1 MELGRQNVFIV
12 TLLFLILHAS
22 CDRKDSVSALYEM
35 RENHRSEVH
44 WKFDTLAA
52 KGSTVLNNI
61 NGEGV
66 INRLWCTF
74 LPTTEEENNY
84 LGRALVLNI
93 YWDDGDTP
101 AVSVPIADFFC
112 QPLKLQAI
120 DNHFFNSSN
129 EYCVFNSLVPMPF
142 RKNARIEIINDT
154 EQVQRIWYEVDVEY
168 KKLKSSSLYLHAYWH
183 RSDNVPLD
191 SGIIVLPKIKGKG
204 RYLGTHMAVNQQK
217 VRDKWLWYSRPVFVN
232 LDKKHEDDQPFLHV
246 YSLDDFL
253 CSGWWS
259 REKEYKPFASR
270 FTGRPFVQIDSAD
283 HLSLAM
289 YRYHVQDPLWFK
301 ESVSFQIGPADLQ
314 TLARSDW
321 STTSY
326 FYLDKPTNPL
336 PPIQDVNI
344 RTEGLK

>member
-1 MELGRQNVFIV
+1 MEVVRRNFSII
-12 TLLFLILHAS
+12 TLLFLLLHAS
-22 CDRKDSVSALYEM
+22 CDRKSSAPALYEM
-35 RENHRSEVH
+35 QENNRSEVH

-52 KGSTVLNNI
+52 KTSTVIYNI

-101 AVSVPIADFFC
+101 AVSAPISDFFC

-142 RKNARIEIINDT
+142 HKNARIEIINDT
-154 EQVQRIWYEVDVEY
+154 DKAQRIWYEVDVEY
-168 KKLKSSSLYLHAYWH
+168 KKLNSSSLYLHTYWH
-183 RSDNVPLD
+183 RSGNLPLD
-191 SGIIVLPKIKGKG
+191 SGIIVLPKISGKG
-204 RYLGTHMAVNQQK
+204 RYLGTQIAVNQQK
-217 VRDKWLWYSRPVFVN
+217 VRDKWLWYSRPVFIN
-232 LDKKHEDDQPFLHV
+232 LDQKHKDDQPFLHV

-259 REKEYKPFASR
+259 REKRYEPYASR
-270 FTGRPFVQIDSAD
+270 FTGRPFVHIDSAD
-283 HLSLAM
+283 NLSLAM

-326 FYLDKPTNPL
+326 FYLDKPTSSL
-336 PPIQDVNI
+336 PPIQDVKI
-344 RTEGLK
+344 RIEGYK